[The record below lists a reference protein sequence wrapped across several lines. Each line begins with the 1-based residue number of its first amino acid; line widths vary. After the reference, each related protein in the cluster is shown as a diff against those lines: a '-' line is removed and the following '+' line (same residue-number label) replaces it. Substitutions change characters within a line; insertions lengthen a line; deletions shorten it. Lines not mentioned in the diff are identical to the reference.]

1 MSASLTSNRPVVPA
15 LRAPRH
21 PRLLQLDV
29 LRGIAI
35 LLVLGRHA
43 VIGGQKSGYFWPI
56 AGWWQVF
63 GWTGVDLFF
72 VLSGFLVGG
81 LLCAEARDYG
91 RIDVKRFIVRR
102 SFKIWPLYYMFL
114 GFIALTRLFDYPW
127 RQLAP
132 EERTS
137 LLWPSLL
144 HFQNY
149 MAVPRARFWEI
160 PGSIWFATTF
170 PSFRPFMDYLQM
182 HMGLPRTHLWSLA
195 VEEHFYLVLP
205 FVLVLLL
212 ALNHHHRRGG
222 RCLAWLPAVCIG
234 MMTLCTTMRCMA
246 VNLVPF
252 PWHTHVYPTHLRVD
266 GLFFGVLLAYL
277 HHFQPWFA
285 VWTRRWRWVLLLAG
299 LVLIAPMMV
308 YRLEPNVWVP
318 SLGFTMLYLGYG
330 SILMAALAMRI
341 DWMAQA
347 RGLLKIPVSVL
358 RAIGW
363 VGLFSYPIYLWHLDL
378 GRYPVLYLLDTGV
391 FEPLPVELRWLLA
404 TTLYLTL
411 AIAGSALIGKLIE
424 RPMLLLRDR
433 LFPGRTVAIDAVPS
447 NDHVQDEA
455 VGGAASGAILYP
467 RSSRVKHVACADVNS
482 NHP

>member
-1 MSASLTSNRPVVPA
+1 MKPA
-15 LRAPRH
+15 LTCDLPVDAALRPLRN

-43 VIGGQKSGYFWPI
+43 VISGQKAGYFWPI

-63 GWTGVDLFF
+63 GWSGVDLFF

-102 SFKIWPLYYMFL
+102 GFKIWPLYYMFL
-114 GFIALTRLFDYPW
+114 GFIALGRLVGYPW

-132 EERTS
+132 EEQTS

-144 HFQNY
+144 HIQNY

-160 PGSIWFATTF
+160 PGSIWFANTF
-170 PSFRPFMDYLQM
+170 PGCRPFMDYLQI

-212 ALNHHHRRGG
+212 ILQRGTAPLPRR
-222 RCLAWLPAVCIG
+222 RLAWLPAVCLF
-234 MMTLCTTMRCMA
+234 MMTLCTTMRCLA
-246 VNLVPF
+246 TNLVPF
-252 PWHTHVYPTHLRVD
+252 PWHTHVYPTHMRVD

-285 VWTRRWRWVLLLAG
+285 AWTVRMRWWLLLVG
-299 LVLIAPMMV
+299 LLLIAPMMAF
-308 YRLEPNVWVP
+308 RLEPNAWVP
-318 SLGFTMLYLGYG
+318 AIGFTMLYLGYG
-330 SILMAALAMRI
+330 CILLAALAMRI
-341 DWMAQA
+341 DWLSQA
-347 RGLLKIPVSVL
+347 RGLLKIPAHAL
-358 RAIGW
+358 RAIAW

-378 GRYPVLYLLDTGV
+378 GRFPVLYLLDTEV
-391 FEPLPVELRWLLA
+391 LDRLPAELRWLLA
-404 TTLYLTL
+404 TTLYLSL

-433 LFPGRTVAIDAVPS
+433 LFPGRTVAIDQLPRRAK
-447 NDHVQDEA
+447 
-455 VGGAASGAILYP
+455 VGGDAASAEAAVAGAKFSP
-467 RSSRVKHVACADVNS
+467 RSSRVKQAART
-482 NHP
+482 